1 MSAVRQSA
9 PSGTSHRGVPR
20 PGLRL
25 LVTGSIHYT
34 IKIASAVSRRRRKSK
49 IVHAQRPDQIP
60 PRAFHAS
67 PSAVPAQAGTQ
78 SPTRRAV
85 REPPLIR
92 HSRALPRHSRG
103 AHLISADY
111 ADGRMRYPAPGIPR
125 SVVVLLGFA
134 KRTGRQEIPRSI
146 VAMTLNIALVGA
158 GGMGMRH
165 ATGYIELRKYFDD
178 VRMVAV
184 CDPHVDSAEAV
195 ASVIAGATPE
205 RPEVFASLADAVDA
219 VGLDAVDIVTSTPA
233 HHVLAIEA
241 MRAGLHVMVEKPM
254 GLTLTA
260 CRMMQSVEQET
271 GKVLSISE
279 NFRRDPMNRLAK
291 SLIDAGGSGAIGR
304 PYFAVDFSIGSA
316 HRGVMHSTVWRA
328 KKDQAGGVVLDAGV
342 HNADLLLY
350 LMGPAVRVYAE
361 TDVNDP
367 ERIMRP
373 MSDQAPGLAAMYTH
387 RREPDSN
394 PLSPGERVRVRVGD
408 IIEQDA
414 VDTAFA
420 TIRFASGAAGQ
431 LIITDASHGYSLGD
445 SVVVG
450 SEGTLY
456 RPPSRRGTG
465 PRIVRADGTSVE
477 GDALLD
483 LVPDFEIDDVTS
495 TLWDGERRMSSYEMD
510 FRKIDAKI
518 IAIEYM
524 DLARSVADGGSPE
537 VGSNEGMAALALAYG
552 VMESGETNQAV
563 SIDDVLSGAV
573 SGFQDDIDRAAGIV
587 EC

>member
-1 MSAVRQSA
+1 MSHSSSFQ
-9 PSGTSHRGVPR
+9 
-20 PGLRL
+20 
-25 LVTGSIHYT
+25 I
-34 IKIASAVSRRRRKSK
+34 IAI
-49 IVHAQRPDQIP
+49 IVQ
-60 PRAFHAS
+60 F
-67 PSAVPAQAGTQ
+67 T
-78 SPTRRAV
+78 
-85 REPPLIR
+85 
-92 HSRALPRHSRG
+92 
-103 AHLISADY
+103 
-111 ADGRMRYPAPGIPR
+111 
-125 SVVVLLGFA
+125 
-134 KRTGRQEIPRSI
+134 RSI

-184 CDPHVDSAEAV
+184 CDPHIDSAEAV
-195 ASVIAGATPE
+195 ASVIDDSTPE
-205 RPEVFASLADAVDA
+205 SPEVFPSLEDAA
-219 VGLDAVDIVTSTPA
+219 NAPSITLDAVDIVTSTPA
-233 HHVLAIEA
+233 HHLLAIEA

-271 GKVLSISE
+271 SKVLSISE

-291 SLIDAGGSGAIGR
+291 SLIDSGAIGT

-387 RREPDSN
+387 RKEDG
-394 PLSPGERVRVRVGD
+394 GEDVGD
-408 IIEQDA
+408 IVEQDA

-420 TIRFASGAAGQ
+420 TVRFASGAAGQ
-431 LIITDASHGYSLGD
+431 LIITDASHGYSIGQ
-445 SVVVG
+445 SVAVG

-456 RPPSRRGTG
+456 RPPSRQGTS
-465 PRIVRADGTSVE
+465 PRIVREDGTIIE
-477 GDALLD
+477 DDALLD

-524 DLARSVADGGSPE
+524 DLARSVIDGRSPE
-537 VGSNEGMAALALAYG
+537 VGSTEGMAALALAYG
-552 VMESGETNQAV
+552 VMESGDANNAV

-573 SGFQDDIDRAAGIV
+573 SRFQDEIDLASGIV
-587 EC
+587 KC

>member
-1 MSAVRQSA
+1 
-9 PSGTSHRGVPR
+9 
-20 PGLRL
+20 
-25 LVTGSIHYT
+25 
-34 IKIASAVSRRRRKSK
+34 
-49 IVHAQRPDQIP
+49 
-60 PRAFHAS
+60 
-67 PSAVPAQAGTQ
+67 
-78 SPTRRAV
+78 
-85 REPPLIR
+85 
-92 HSRALPRHSRG
+92 
-103 AHLISADY
+103 
-111 ADGRMRYPAPGIPR
+111 
-125 SVVVLLGFA
+125 
-134 KRTGRQEIPRSI
+134 
-146 VAMTLNIALVGA
+146 MTLNIALVGA

-165 ATGYIELRKYFDD
+165 ATGYIELRKYFHD

-184 CDPHVDSAEAV
+184 CDPHIDSAEAV
-195 ASVIAGATPE
+195 ASVIAESTPE
-205 RPEVFASLADAVDA
+205 SPAVFPSLADAADSVA
-219 VGLDAVDIVTSTPA
+219 LDAVDIITSTPA

-241 MRAGLHVMVEKPM
+241 MQSGLHVMVEKPM

-291 SLIDAGGSGAIGR
+291 SLIDSGAIGK
-304 PYFAVDFSIGSA
+304 PYFAVDFSISSA

-350 LMGPAVRVYAE
+350 LMGPAIRVYAE

-387 RREPDSN
+387 RREAG
-394 PLSPGERVRVRVGD
+394 GEDVGD
-408 IIEQDA
+408 IVEHDA
-414 VDTAFA
+414 IDTAFA

-456 RPPSRRGTG
+456 RPPSRQGTS
-465 PRIVRADGTSVE
+465 PRIVRDDGSVVE

-495 TLWDGERRMSSYEMD
+495 TLWDGERRMSSYDMD

-518 IAIEYM
+518 LAIEYM
-524 DLARSVADGGSPE
+524 DLAGAVADGRSPE
-537 VGSNEGMAALALAYG
+537 VGSTEGMAALALAYG
-552 VMESGETNQAV
+552 VMESGETNQVV

-573 SGFQDDIDRAAGIV
+573 SRFQDDIDRAAGIV

>member
-1 MSAVRQSA
+1 MA
-9 PSGTSHRGVPR
+9 
-20 PGLRL
+20 
-25 LVTGSIHYT
+25 
-34 IKIASAVSRRRRKSK
+34 
-49 IVHAQRPDQIP
+49 
-60 PRAFHAS
+60 
-67 PSAVPAQAGTQ
+67 
-78 SPTRRAV
+78 
-85 REPPLIR
+85 
-92 HSRALPRHSRG
+92 
-103 AHLISADY
+103 
-111 ADGRMRYPAPGIPR
+111 RMRYPAPGIPR

-184 CDPHVDSAEAV
+184 CDPHVDSADAV
-195 ASVIAGATPE
+195 ARVIAGATPE

-233 HHVLAIEA
+233 HHILAIEA

-291 SLIDAGGSGAIGR
+291 SLIDSGAIGQ

-373 MSDQAPGLAAMYTH
+373 MSDQAPGLAAMYAH

-456 RPPSRRGTG
+456 RPPSRQGTG

-573 SGFQDDIDRAAGIV
+573 LSGAVGGFQDDIDRAAGIV

>member
-1 MSAVRQSA
+1 MA
-9 PSGTSHRGVPR
+9 
-20 PGLRL
+20 
-25 LVTGSIHYT
+25 
-34 IKIASAVSRRRRKSK
+34 
-49 IVHAQRPDQIP
+49 
-60 PRAFHAS
+60 
-67 PSAVPAQAGTQ
+67 
-78 SPTRRAV
+78 
-85 REPPLIR
+85 
-92 HSRALPRHSRG
+92 
-103 AHLISADY
+103 
-111 ADGRMRYPAPGIPR
+111 RMRYPAPGIPR

-184 CDPHVDSAEAV
+184 CDPHIDSAEAV
-195 ASVIAGATPE
+195 ANAIAASTPE
-205 RPEVFASLADAVDA
+205 KPEIFASLADAVDA

-291 SLIDAGGSGAIGR
+291 SLIDSGAIGQ

-373 MSDQAPGLAAMYTH
+373 MSDQAPGLAAMYAH

-408 IIEQDA
+408 IIGQDA

-465 PRIVRADGTSVE
+465 PRIIRADGTSVE
-477 GDALLD
+477 GNALLD

>member
-1 MSAVRQSA
+1 MA
-9 PSGTSHRGVPR
+9 
-20 PGLRL
+20 
-25 LVTGSIHYT
+25 
-34 IKIASAVSRRRRKSK
+34 
-49 IVHAQRPDQIP
+49 
-60 PRAFHAS
+60 
-67 PSAVPAQAGTQ
+67 
-78 SPTRRAV
+78 
-85 REPPLIR
+85 
-92 HSRALPRHSRG
+92 
-103 AHLISADY
+103 
-111 ADGRMRYPAPGIPR
+111 RMRYPTPGIPR

-134 KRTGRQEIPRSI
+134 KRTGWQEIPRSI

-184 CDPHVDSAEAV
+184 CDPHVDSADAV

-291 SLIDAGGSGAIGR
+291 SLIDSGAIGQ

-387 RREPDSN
+387 RREPDIDPLTPVERQQKD
-394 PLSPGERVRVRVGD
+394 PLSPPWERVRERGKNRVRVGD

-445 SVVVG
+445 SVIVG

-456 RPPSRRGTG
+456 RPPSRQGTG
-465 PRIVRADGTSVE
+465 PRIVRSDGTSVE

-552 VMESGETNQAV
+552 VMESGEANQAV

>member
-1 MSAVRQSA
+1 MA
-9 PSGTSHRGVPR
+9 
-20 PGLRL
+20 
-25 LVTGSIHYT
+25 
-34 IKIASAVSRRRRKSK
+34 
-49 IVHAQRPDQIP
+49 
-60 PRAFHAS
+60 
-67 PSAVPAQAGTQ
+67 
-78 SPTRRAV
+78 
-85 REPPLIR
+85 
-92 HSRALPRHSRG
+92 
-103 AHLISADY
+103 
-111 ADGRMRYPAPGIPR
+111 RMRYPAPGIPR

-184 CDPHVDSAEAV
+184 CDPHIDSAEAV
-195 ASVIAGATPE
+195 ANAIAASTPE
-205 RPEVFASLADAVDA
+205 KPEIFASLADAVDA

-291 SLIDAGGSGAIGR
+291 SLIDSGAIGQ

-394 PLSPGERVRVRVGD
+394 PLSPVGEG
-408 IIEQDA
+408 
-414 VDTAFA
+414 
-420 TIRFASGAAGQ
+420 
-431 LIITDASHGYSLGD
+431 
-445 SVVVG
+445 
-450 SEGTLY
+450 
-456 RPPSRRGTG
+456 
-465 PRIVRADGTSVE
+465 
-477 GDALLD
+477 
-483 LVPDFEIDDVTS
+483 
-495 TLWDGERRMSSYEMD
+495 
-510 FRKIDAKI
+510 
-518 IAIEYM
+518 
-524 DLARSVADGGSPE
+524 
-537 VGSNEGMAALALAYG
+537 
-552 VMESGETNQAV
+552 
-563 SIDDVLSGAV
+563 
-573 SGFQDDIDRAAGIV
+573 
-587 EC
+587 

>member
-1 MSAVRQSA
+1 
-9 PSGTSHRGVPR
+9 
-20 PGLRL
+20 
-25 LVTGSIHYT
+25 
-34 IKIASAVSRRRRKSK
+34 
-49 IVHAQRPDQIP
+49 
-60 PRAFHAS
+60 
-67 PSAVPAQAGTQ
+67 
-78 SPTRRAV
+78 
-85 REPPLIR
+85 
-92 HSRALPRHSRG
+92 
-103 AHLISADY
+103 
-111 ADGRMRYPAPGIPR
+111 
-125 SVVVLLGFA
+125 
-134 KRTGRQEIPRSI
+134 
-146 VAMTLNIALVGA
+146 MTLNIALVGA

-184 CDPHVDSAEAV
+184 CDPHIDSAEAV
-195 ASVIAGATPE
+195 ASVIAESTPE
-205 RPEVFASLADAVDA
+205 SPAVFPSLADATDSVA
-219 VGLDAVDIVTSTPA
+219 VDAVDIVTSTPA

-241 MRAGLHVMVEKPM
+241 MQSGLHVMVEKPM

-260 CRMMQSVEQET
+260 CRVMQSVEHET

-291 SLIDAGGSGAIGR
+291 SLIDSGAIGK
-304 PYFAVDFSIGSA
+304 PYFAVDFSISSA

-328 KKDQAGGVVLDAGV
+328 KKDQAGGVALDAGV

-367 ERIMRP
+367 KRIMRP

-387 RREPDSN
+387 RREAG
-394 PLSPGERVRVRVGD
+394 GEDVGD
-408 IIEQDA
+408 IVEHDA
-414 VDTAFA
+414 IDTAFA
-420 TIRFASGAAGQ
+420 TIRFASGASGQ

-456 RPPSRRGTG
+456 RPPSRQGSS
-465 PRIVRADGTSVE
+465 PRIVREDGSAVN

-518 IAIEYM
+518 LAIEYM
-524 DLARSVADGGSPE
+524 DLAGAVADGRSPE
-537 VGSNEGMAALALAYG
+537 VGSAEGMAALALAYG
-552 VMESGETNQAV
+552 VMESGEANQAV

-573 SGFQDDIDRAAGIV
+573 SRFQDDIDRAAGIV

>member
-1 MSAVRQSA
+1 MA
-9 PSGTSHRGVPR
+9 
-20 PGLRL
+20 
-25 LVTGSIHYT
+25 
-34 IKIASAVSRRRRKSK
+34 
-49 IVHAQRPDQIP
+49 
-60 PRAFHAS
+60 
-67 PSAVPAQAGTQ
+67 
-78 SPTRRAV
+78 
-85 REPPLIR
+85 
-92 HSRALPRHSRG
+92 
-103 AHLISADY
+103 
-111 ADGRMRYPAPGIPR
+111 RMRYPAPGIPR

-184 CDPHVDSAEAV
+184 CDPHIDSAEAV
-195 ASVIAGATPE
+195 ANAIAASTPE
-205 RPEVFASLADAVDA
+205 KPEIFASLADAVDA

-291 SLIDAGGSGAIGR
+291 SLIDSGAIGQ

-373 MSDQAPGLAAMYTH
+373 MSDQAPGLAAMYAH
-387 RREPDSN
+387 RREPDIDPLTPVERQQKD
-394 PLSPGERVRVRVGD
+394 PLSPPWERVRERGKNRVRVGD

-477 GDALLD
+477 GNALLD

-573 SGFQDDIDRAAGIV
+573 LSGAVGGFQDDIDRAAGIV

>member
-1 MSAVRQSA
+1 MTTRDMEV
-9 PSGTSHRGVPR
+9 VEEDI
-20 PGLRL
+20 LRML
-25 LVTGSIHYT
+25 S
-34 IKIASAVSRRRRKSK
+34 
-49 IVHAQRPDQIP
+49 
-60 PRAFHAS
+60 F
-67 PSAVPAQAGTQ
+67 
-78 SPTRRAV
+78 
-85 REPPLIR
+85 
-92 HSRALPRHSRG
+92 LP
-103 AHLISADY
+103 
-111 ADGRMRYPAPGIPR
+111 
-125 SVVVLLGFA
+125 FA
-134 KRTGRQEIPRSI
+134 KRARRGCPGRRSDGCHPLPSLTHLSHPGSNHTRSI
-146 VAMTLNIALVGA
+146 VAMTLNIALIGA

-178 VRMVAV
+178 VCMIAV

-195 ASVIAGATPE
+195 AKTIADATPE
-205 RPEVFASLADAVDA
+205 TPAVFASLADAVDA
-219 VGLDAVDIVTSTPA
+219 PSIALDAVDIVTSTPA
-233 HHVLAIEA
+233 HHALAIEA
-241 MRAGLHVMVEKPM
+241 MRSGLHVMVEKPM

-260 CRMMQSVEQET
+260 CRMMQSVEKET
-271 GKVLSISE
+271 GMVLSISE

-291 SLIDAGGSGAIGR
+291 SLIDSGAIGQ
-304 PYFAVDFSIGSA
+304 PYFAVDFSISSA

-350 LMGPAVRVYAE
+350 LMGPALRVYAE
-361 TDVNDP
+361 TDVNNP

-373 MSDQAPGLAAMYTH
+373 MSAQAPGLAAMYTH
-387 RREPDSN
+387 RREPDIN
-394 PLSPGERVRVRVGD
+394 PFSPTPERARVRGKNRVMDGD
-408 IIEQDA
+408 IVQQDA

-445 SVVVG
+445 SVIVG

-456 RPPSRRGTG
+456 RPPSRQGTG
-465 PRIVRADGTSVE
+465 PRIAREDGRSVK

-483 LVPDFEIDDVTS
+483 LVPDFELDNVTS

-524 DLARSVADGGSPE
+524 DLALSTAGEGSPE
-537 VGSNEGMAALALAYG
+537 VGSNEGMSALALAYG
-552 VMESGETNQAV
+552 VMESGEANQVV
-563 SIDDVLSGAV
+563 SIDDVLTGVV
-573 SGFQDDIDRAAGIV
+573 SRFQDEIDLAAGIV

>member
-1 MSAVRQSA
+1 
-9 PSGTSHRGVPR
+9 
-20 PGLRL
+20 
-25 LVTGSIHYT
+25 
-34 IKIASAVSRRRRKSK
+34 
-49 IVHAQRPDQIP
+49 
-60 PRAFHAS
+60 
-67 PSAVPAQAGTQ
+67 
-78 SPTRRAV
+78 
-85 REPPLIR
+85 
-92 HSRALPRHSRG
+92 
-103 AHLISADY
+103 
-111 ADGRMRYPAPGIPR
+111 
-125 SVVVLLGFA
+125 
-134 KRTGRQEIPRSI
+134 
-146 VAMTLNIALVGA
+146 MTLNIALVGA

-184 CDPHVDSAEAV
+184 CDPHVDSADAV

-205 RPEVFASLADAVDA
+205 RPEVFGSLADAVDA

-291 SLIDAGGSGAIGR
+291 SLIDSGAIGQ

-373 MSDQAPGLAAMYTH
+373 MSDQAPGLAAMYAH

-408 IIEQDA
+408 IIGQDA

-465 PRIVRADGTSVE
+465 PRIIRADGTSVE
-477 GDALLD
+477 GNALLD

-573 SGFQDDIDRAAGIV
+573 SGFQDDIDRSAGIV

>member
-1 MSAVRQSA
+1 
-9 PSGTSHRGVPR
+9 
-20 PGLRL
+20 
-25 LVTGSIHYT
+25 
-34 IKIASAVSRRRRKSK
+34 
-49 IVHAQRPDQIP
+49 
-60 PRAFHAS
+60 
-67 PSAVPAQAGTQ
+67 
-78 SPTRRAV
+78 
-85 REPPLIR
+85 
-92 HSRALPRHSRG
+92 
-103 AHLISADY
+103 
-111 ADGRMRYPAPGIPR
+111 
-125 SVVVLLGFA
+125 
-134 KRTGRQEIPRSI
+134 
-146 VAMTLNIALVGA
+146 MTLNIALVGA

-184 CDPHVDSAEAV
+184 CDPHIDSAEAV
-195 ASVIAGATPE
+195 ASVIAESTPE
-205 RPEVFASLADAVDA
+205 SPAVFPSLADAADA
-219 VGLDAVDIVTSTPA
+219 VALDAVDIVTSTPA

-241 MRAGLHVMVEKPM
+241 MRSGLHVMVEKPM

-291 SLIDAGGSGAIGR
+291 SLIDSGAIGK
-304 PYFAVDFSIGSA
+304 PYFAVDFSISSA

-342 HNADLLLY
+342 HNADLLLH

-373 MSDQAPGLAAMYTH
+373 MSAQAPGLAAMYTH
-387 RREPDSN
+387 RREAG
-394 PLSPGERVRVRVGD
+394 GEDVGD
-408 IIEQDA
+408 IVEHDA

-456 RPPSRRGTG
+456 RPPSRQGTS
-465 PRIVRADGTSVE
+465 PRIVREDGTSVE

-483 LVPDFEIDDVTS
+483 LVPNFEIDDVTS
-495 TLWDGERRMSSYEMD
+495 TLWDGERRMSSYDMD

-518 IAIEYM
+518 LAIEYM
-524 DLARSVADGGSPE
+524 DLAGAVADGRSPE
-537 VGSNEGMAALALAYG
+537 VGSTEGMAALALAYG
-552 VMESGETNQAV
+552 VMESGEANQAV

-573 SGFQDDIDRAAGIV
+573 SRFQDDIDRAAGIV

>member
-1 MSAVRQSA
+1 MA
-9 PSGTSHRGVPR
+9 
-20 PGLRL
+20 
-25 LVTGSIHYT
+25 
-34 IKIASAVSRRRRKSK
+34 
-49 IVHAQRPDQIP
+49 
-60 PRAFHAS
+60 
-67 PSAVPAQAGTQ
+67 
-78 SPTRRAV
+78 
-85 REPPLIR
+85 
-92 HSRALPRHSRG
+92 
-103 AHLISADY
+103 
-111 ADGRMRYPAPGIPR
+111 RMRYPAPGIPR

-195 ASVIAGATPE
+195 ANAIAASTPE
-205 RPEVFASLADAVDA
+205 KPEIFASLADAADA
-219 VGLDAVDIVTSTPA
+219 VALDAVDIVTSTPA

-291 SLIDAGGSGAIGR
+291 SLIDSGAIGQ

-408 IIEQDA
+408 VIEQDA

-456 RPPSRRGTG
+456 RPPSRQGTG

>member
-1 MSAVRQSA
+1 MA
-9 PSGTSHRGVPR
+9 
-20 PGLRL
+20 
-25 LVTGSIHYT
+25 
-34 IKIASAVSRRRRKSK
+34 
-49 IVHAQRPDQIP
+49 
-60 PRAFHAS
+60 
-67 PSAVPAQAGTQ
+67 
-78 SPTRRAV
+78 
-85 REPPLIR
+85 
-92 HSRALPRHSRG
+92 
-103 AHLISADY
+103 
-111 ADGRMRYPAPGIPR
+111 RMRYTAPGIPR

-134 KRTGRQEIPRSI
+134 KRTSLQEIPRSI

-178 VRMVAV
+178 VRIVAV

-205 RPEVFASLADAVDA
+205 RPEVFGSLADAVDA

-291 SLIDAGGSGAIGR
+291 SLIDAGAIGR

-373 MSDQAPGLAAMYTH
+373 MSDQAPGLAAMYSH

-408 IIEQDA
+408 VIEQDA

-456 RPPSRRGTG
+456 RPPSRQGTG
-465 PRIVRADGTSVE
+465 PRIVRSDGTSVE
-477 GDALLD
+477 CDALLD

-495 TLWDGERRMSSYEMD
+495 TLWNGERRMSSYEMD